1 MEIEIAEHGRMTES
15 GSSLLRLIQNNN
27 IPLLDLLVRE
37 SVQNSLDAAKEKA
50 KSVNVEFVTGKF
62 DAAALNAH
70 FDRITQKLD
79 KKYPSAYGDHYDFIQ
94 IKDSGTNGLT
104 GPVNYDDVENNQF
117 GNLLK
122 LVYEICKPQQNEGAG
137 GSWGLGKTVYFRMGT
152 GLVIYYSRIKQDEQ
166 YVERMAACMVE
177 DETKPSAIL
186 PSKGKLKR
194 GIAWWGK
201 AIDKNHTVPLE
212 DSPEITEI
220 LDIFG
225 ATPYSGTETGTTIII
240 PYIDPDRLLSDVY
253 ALNEEDTDR
262 PYWTRQISDYINV
275 AIQRWYAPRIR
286 NSSYTYGPYLAPSV
300 NGHKILP
307 DNMLPLFKAIREMY
321 NITDENKG
329 DNGFTEE
336 GYTVI
341 CEQISLRNVFGNGS
355 IAGRLVCVKLDK
367 TYLKMLPPDNC
378 KSPYQHVS
386 NTVVTMDAGNSPLI
400 MYTRRPGMIVG
411 YDYSGAWTHSM
422 TKCSPDGFII
432 GLFTLNSANQL
443 RSDSTSDK
451 TTSLEEYIRQG
462 EKADHAAWTDHNVKG
477 NNPRIVY
484 NIQKNVIKKIN
495 QTYKEK
501 IIDTSERKNIGLSHA
516 LADML
521 LPSRDFGKKPSAPS
535 GGGYGGSGASFAS
548 KKSSFTLV
556 GAPVYKNGVLS
567 YTYEMVIRNNTC
579 TLEAEVITDFAK
591 YSADKWEEEI
601 GMPFP
606 LEFDDFTID
615 IIRDKTG
622 NESPHTVSL
631 NASHSDADCSVEAVR
646 SQTNSILNA
655 VNINCT
661 DSAMTISGKMSFH
674 ADSQYFKVA
683 FSIKE

>member
-50 KSVNVEFVTGKF
+50 KSVKVDFVTGKF
-62 DAAALNAH
+62 DASALNAH
-70 FDRITQKLD
+70 FDSITQKLD
-79 KKYPSAYGDHYDFIQ
+79 KKYPSAYGEYNFIQ
-94 IKDSGTNGLT
+94 IRDSDTNGLT
-104 GPVNYDDVENNQF
+104 GPVSYNDVENNQF

-152 GLVIYYSRIKQDEQ
+152 GLVIYYSRINQDGRNI
-166 YVERMAACMVE
+166 ERMAACMVE
-177 DETKPSAIL
+177 DETKSNAIL

-201 AIDKNHTVPLE
+201 ATEKNHTVPLE
-212 DSPEITEI
+212 DSQEIKEI

-225 ATPYSGTETGTTIII
+225 IKPYTGSETGTTIII
-240 PYIDPDRLLSDVY
+240 PYIDPERLLSDVY

-262 PYWTRQISDYINV
+262 PYWTRRISDYINV

-300 NGHKILP
+300 NGHKILA

-321 NITDENKG
+321 NITEDNKG

-336 GYTVI
+336 GYTVT

-355 IAGRLVCVKLDK
+355 VAGRLVCVKLDK

-386 NTVVTMDAGNSPLI
+386 NTVVTMDTGNSPII

-422 TKCSPDGFII
+422 TKCSPDEFII
-432 GLFTLNSANQL
+432 GLFTLNSSNQL
-443 RSDSTSDK
+443 RSDSASDK
-451 TTSLEEYIRQG
+451 PISLEEYIRQG

-484 NIQKNVIKKIN
+484 NIQKNIIKKIN

-535 GGGYGGSGASFAS
+535 GSSSVGSSASR
-548 KKSSFTLV
+548 KSSFILV

-567 YTYEMVIRNNTC
+567 YTYEMVVRNTTC
-579 TLEAEVITDFAK
+579 ILESEVITDFAK
-591 YSADKWEEEI
+591 YSADKWEEET

-606 LEFDDFTID
+606 LEFDDFSID
-615 IIRDKTG
+615 TIRDKTG
-622 NESPHTVSL
+622 NESQHSVSL
-631 NASHSDADCSVEAVR
+631 TGSLCDTDCSVEAIK
-646 SQTNSILNA
+646 SKTNSILNA
-655 VNINCT
+655 VNIRCT
-661 DSAMTISGKMSFH
+661 SSAMTISGKMSFH

>member
-37 SVQNSLDAAKEKA
+37 SVQNALDAAKDDTKA
-50 KSVNVEFVTGKF
+50 VSVDFVTGKF
-62 DAAALNAH
+62 DASALNSH
-70 FDRITQKLD
+70 FEQITQKLD
-79 KKYPSAYGDHYDFIQ
+79 KKYPSAYGEYDYLQ

-104 GPVNYDDVENNQF
+104 GPVSYDDVENNQF

-152 GLVIYYSRIKQDEQ
+152 GLVIYYSRIIKEGQF
-166 YVERMAACMVE
+166 VERMAACMVE
-177 DETKPSAIL
+177 DETKPDAIL

-201 AIDKNHTVPLE
+201 TTEKNHTIPLE
-212 DSPEITEI
+212 NSPEIKEI

-225 ATPYSGTETGTTIII
+225 ITPYSGTETGTTIII
-240 PYIDPDRLLSDVY
+240 PYINPHRLLSDAY

-286 NSSYTYGPYLAPSV
+286 NSRYTYGPYLAPYV
-300 NGHKILP
+300 NGCKILA

-321 NITDENKG
+321 NITEENKA
-329 DNGFTEE
+329 DNVFAEE
-336 GYTVI
+336 GYTVT
-341 CEQISLRNVFGNGS
+341 CEQIGLRNVFGNGS
-355 IAGRLVCVKLDK
+355 VAGRLVCVKLDK
-367 TYLKMLPPDNC
+367 AHLKMLPPDNC

-386 NTVVTMDAGNSPLI
+386 NTVVTMDTGNSPLI

-422 TKCSPDGFII
+422 AKSSPDEYII
-432 GLFTLNSANQL
+432 GLFILNSSNQL
-443 RSDSTSDK
+443 RNDSASNK
-451 TTSLEEYIRQG
+451 LISLEEYIRQG

-477 NNPRIVY
+477 NNPRIVH
-484 NIQKNVIKKIN
+484 NIQKNIIRKVN

-501 IIDTSERKNIGLSHA
+501 IVDTSERKNIGLSHA
-516 LADML
+516 LADLL
-521 LPSRDFGKKPSAPS
+521 LPSQDFGKKPTAPS
-535 GGGYGGSGASFAS
+535 GSGSNGSGGASAA

-556 GAPVYKNGVLS
+556 GSPVYKNGVLS
-567 YTYEMVIRNNTC
+567 YNYEIAVRNNTC
-579 TLEAEVITDFAK
+579 TLVAEVITDFAK

-601 GMPFP
+601 GRPFP
-606 LEFDDFTID
+606 LEFDDFSID
-615 IIRDKTG
+615 TIRDKNG
-622 NESPHTVSL
+622 KEMQHSVSL
-631 NASHSDADCSVEAVR
+631 TGSLSDDDCSITAIR
-646 SQTNSILNA
+646 SKTNFILNS
-655 VNINCT
+655 VNINCNG
-661 DSAMTISGKMSFH
+661 SAMTISGKISFH

>member
-50 KSVNVEFVTGKF
+50 KSVKVDFVTGKF
-62 DAAALNAH
+62 DASALNAH
-70 FDRITQKLD
+70 FDSITQKLD
-79 KKYPSAYGDHYDFIQ
+79 KKYPSAYGEYNFIQ
-94 IKDSGTNGLT
+94 IRDSDTNGLT
-104 GPVNYDDVENNQF
+104 GPVSYNDVENNQF

-152 GLVIYYSRIKQDEQ
+152 GLVIYYSRINQDGRNI
-166 YVERMAACMVE
+166 ERMAACMVE
-177 DETKPSAIL
+177 DETKSNAIL

-201 AIDKNHTVPLE
+201 ATEKNHTVPLE
-212 DSPEITEI
+212 DSQEIKEI

-225 ATPYSGTETGTTIII
+225 IKPYTGSETGTTIII
-240 PYIDPDRLLSDVY
+240 PYIDPERLLSDVY

-262 PYWTRQISDYINV
+262 PYWTRRISDYINV

-300 NGHKILP
+300 NGHKILA

-321 NITDENKG
+321 NITEDNKG

-336 GYTVI
+336 GYTVT

-355 IAGRLVCVKLDK
+355 VAGRLVCVKLDK

-386 NTVVTMDAGNSPLI
+386 NTVVTMDTGNSPLI

-422 TKCSPDGFII
+422 TKCSPDEFII
-432 GLFTLNSANQL
+432 GLFTLNSSNQL
-443 RSDSTSDK
+443 RSDSASDK
-451 TTSLEEYIRQG
+451 PISLEEYIRQG

-484 NIQKNVIKKIN
+484 NIQKNIIKKIN

-535 GGGYGGSGASFAS
+535 GSSSVGSSASR
-548 KKSSFTLV
+548 KSSFTLV

-567 YTYEMVIRNNTC
+567 YTYEMVVRNTTC
-579 TLEAEVITDFAK
+579 ILESEVITDFAK
-591 YSADKWEEEI
+591 YSADKWEEET

-606 LEFDDFTID
+606 LEFDDFSID
-615 IIRDKTG
+615 TIRDKTG
-622 NESPHTVSL
+622 NESQHSVSL
-631 NASHSDADCSVEAVR
+631 TGSLCDTDCSVEAIK
-646 SQTNSILNA
+646 SKTNSILNA
-655 VNINCT
+655 VNIRCT
-661 DSAMTISGKMSFH
+661 SSAMTISGKMSFH

>member
-37 SVQNSLDAAKEKA
+37 SVQNSLDAAKDDTKA
-50 KSVNVEFVTGKF
+50 VSVGFVTGKF
-62 DAAALNAH
+62 DASALNSH
-70 FDRITQKLD
+70 FEQITQKLE
-79 KKYPSAYGDHYDFIQ
+79 KKYPSAYGEYDYLQ

-104 GPVNYDDVENNQF
+104 GPVSYDDVENNQF

-137 GSWGLGKTVYFRMGT
+137 GSWGLGKTVYFRIGI
-152 GLVIYYSRIKQDEQ
+152 GLVVYYSRIIKEGQF
-166 YVERMAACMVE
+166 VERMAACMVE
-177 DETKPSAIL
+177 DETKSDAIL

-201 AIDKNHTVPLE
+201 STDKNHTIPLE
-212 DSPEITEI
+212 NSPEINEI
-220 LDIFG
+220 LAVFG
-225 ATPYSGTETGTTIII
+225 ITPYSGVETGTTIII
-240 PYIDPDRLLSDVY
+240 PYIDPNRLLSDAY

-286 NSSYTYGPYLAPSV
+286 NSGYTYGPYLAPYV
-300 NGHKILP
+300 NGYKILA

-321 NITDENKG
+321 NITEENKD
-329 DNGFTEE
+329 DNAFTEE
-336 GYTVI
+336 GYTVT

-355 IAGRLVCVKLDK
+355 VAGRLVCVKLDK
-367 TYLKMLPPDNC
+367 AYLKILPPDNC
-378 KSPYQHVS
+378 KSPYQHIS
-386 NTVVTMDAGNSPLI
+386 NTVVTMDTGNSPLI

-422 TKCSPDGFII
+422 TKCSPDEYII
-432 GLFTLNSANQL
+432 GLFILNSSNQL
-443 RSDSTSDK
+443 RNDSAYDK
-451 TTSLEEYIRQG
+451 LISLEEYIRQG
-462 EKADHAAWTDHNVKG
+462 EKADHAEWTDHNVKG
-477 NNPRIVY
+477 NNPRIVH
-484 NIQKNVIKKIN
+484 NIQKNIIRKVN

-521 LPSRDFGKKPSAPS
+521 LPSQDFGKKPTAPLGSGSSASGSFSAP
-535 GGGYGGSGASFAS
+535 
-548 KKSSFTLV
+548 KKSSFTLI
-556 GAPVYKNGVLS
+556 GAPDYKNGVLS
-567 YTYEMVIRNNTC
+567 YNYEIVVRNNAC

-601 GMPFP
+601 GKPFP
-606 LEFDDFTID
+606 LEFDNFSID
-615 IIRDKTG
+615 IIQDKTG
-622 NESPHTVSL
+622 KKTQHSLSL
-631 NASHSDADCSVEAVR
+631 NGLLSDDDCSITAIR
-646 SQTNSILNA
+646 SKNNSILNA
-655 VNINCT
+655 VKINCNG
-661 DSAMTISGKMSFH
+661 SSMIISGKVSFH

>member
-50 KSVNVEFVTGKF
+50 KSVKVDFVTGKF
-62 DAAALNAH
+62 DASALNAH

-79 KKYPSAYGDHYDFIQ
+79 KKYPSAYGEYDFIQ
-94 IKDSGTNGLT
+94 IRDSDTNGLT
-104 GPVNYDDVENNQF
+104 GPVSYNDVENNQF

-152 GLVIYYSRIKQDEQ
+152 GLVIYYSRINQDGRNT
-166 YVERMAACMVE
+166 ERMAACMVE
-177 DETKPSAIL
+177 DETKSNAIL

-201 AIDKNHTVPLE
+201 ATEKNHTVPLE
-212 DSPEITEI
+212 DSQEIKEI

-225 ATPYSGTETGTTIII
+225 IKPYTGSETGTTIII
-240 PYIDPDRLLSDVY
+240 PYIDPERLLSDVY

-262 PYWTRQISDYINV
+262 PYWTRRISDYINV

-300 NGHKILP
+300 NGHKILA

-321 NITDENKG
+321 NITEDNKG

-336 GYTVI
+336 GYTVT

-355 IAGRLVCVKLDK
+355 VAGRLVCVKLDK

-386 NTVVTMDAGNSPLI
+386 NTVVTMDTGNSPLI

-422 TKCSPDGFII
+422 TKCSPDEFII
-432 GLFTLNSANQL
+432 GLFTLNSSNQL
-443 RSDSTSDK
+443 RSDSASDK
-451 TTSLEEYIRQG
+451 PISLEEYIRQG

-484 NIQKNVIKKIN
+484 NIQKNIIKKIN

-535 GGGYGGSGASFAS
+535 GSSSVGYGGSSASR
-548 KKSSFTLV
+548 KSSFTLA

-567 YTYEMVIRNNTC
+567 YTYEMVVRNTTC
-579 TLEAEVITDFAK
+579 ILESEVITDFAK
-591 YSADKWEEEI
+591 YSADKWEEET

-606 LEFDDFTID
+606 LEFDDFSID
-615 IIRDKTG
+615 TIRDKTG
-622 NESPHTVSL
+622 NESQHSVSL
-631 NASHSDADCSVEAVR
+631 TGSLCDTDCSVEAIK
-646 SQTNSILNA
+646 SKTNSILNA
-655 VNINCT
+655 VNIRCT
-661 DSAMTISGKMSFH
+661 SSAMTISGKMSFH